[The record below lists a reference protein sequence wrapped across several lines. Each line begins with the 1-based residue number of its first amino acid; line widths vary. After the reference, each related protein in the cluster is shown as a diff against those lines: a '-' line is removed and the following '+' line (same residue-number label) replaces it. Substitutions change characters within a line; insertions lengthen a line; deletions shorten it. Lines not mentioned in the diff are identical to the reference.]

1 MQISLAEQ
9 TGIQNASRDKAVLSS
24 IWSAIR
30 GKLNPTA
37 SANATMF
44 ETPVQE
50 ALPSAKTMQ
59 EEPNNTVQDKV
70 PSQMAPIQKAIVY
83 LRPKADE
90 RWVLR
95 EEGSII
101 WAISNT
107 LQSKADT
114 IYMNCNLYQ
123 GEKMLLSVF
132 KGVPLIVG
140 TESWTP
146 PVFLEPAPDYRL
158 RLWSQPSEA
167 GIIDEYSTE
176 FSMVPRP
183 DDAYMFSYN
192 RSAMMDN
199 SNATLPPDTRIR
211 IGQYN
216 LPPVNE
222 SQHSGIMLGVSNN
235 PTASFSDPNLPT
247 GIYAL
252 YPSVSGHVSVECY
265 LYAIVLVTG
274 LVAAFM

>member
-1 MQISLAEQ
+1 MTQKES
-9 TGIQNASRDKAVLSS
+9 NDASQDKA
-24 IWSAIR
+24 
-30 GKLNPTA
+30 
-37 SANATMF
+37 
-44 ETPVQE
+44 
-50 ALPSAKTMQ
+50 
-59 EEPNNTVQDKV
+59 
-70 PSQMAPIQKAIVY
+70 PSQMAPIEKAIVY
-83 LRPKADE
+83 LRPKTNE
-90 RWVLR
+90 RWVIK

-101 WAISNT
+101 WAVSKI
-107 LQSKADT
+107 LQSKADA

-140 TESWTP
+140 IESWTP
-146 PVFLEPAPDYRL
+146 PVFLEPAPNYRL
-158 RLWSQPSEA
+158 RLWSQPSAA

-176 FSMVPRP
+176 FSMVPRS

-192 RSAMMDN
+192 RSIMMDN

-216 LPPVNE
+216 TPSVNE
-222 SQHSGIMLGVSNN
+222 SEHSGIMLGVSNN

-252 YPSVSGHVSVECY
+252 YPSVSWHMSVERN
-265 LYAIVLVTG
+265 LPIISIVLGLVVAIV
-274 LVAAFM
+274 